1 MVTLDMC
8 FQMQRA
14 KEYWDWRNPN
24 DSFHIIHADLLDL
37 GIVDFEDKYRFNFN
51 PEEWCP
57 VGTVE
62 FVETYLRT
70 YFGDKI
76 ANKAVKPL
84 NVPTCFLDNKMNT
97 GRQIKNYFLS
107 KSMFEDIWDDNE
119 DKEFFIDGK
128 DAKYFIKDE
137 DHIKNPNNGIMT
149 LQEAYDKGL
158 RFVECSQLIKEGHN
172 SSEWRAFI
180 HNGKVVDIKHYAGDP
195 FVFPDMDTV
204 INSYMYQLE
213 NTLKEGTLDVYVDE
227 MDGETYVMEC
237 HKFFSCGLYGFD
249 HPDILPIMYWRT
261 FLELIKV

>member
-24 DSFHIIHADLLDL
+24 DSFSVLYCDIED
-37 GIVDFEDKYRFNFN
+37 VDSFDYKSYGTRSPFKA
-51 PEEWCP
+51 EEWCP
-57 VGTVE
+57 IGTVE
-62 FVETYLRT
+62 FVEKYLRT
-70 YFGDKI
+70 YFGDMV
-76 ANKAVKPL
+76 ADNAMKPL
-84 NVPTCFLDNKMNT
+84 NVPGCFLSNKMNT
-97 GRQIKNYFLS
+97 GREIHDAFLEYGIIKTHTG
-107 KSMFEDIWDDNE
+107 EPDE
-119 DKEFFIDGK
+119 T
-128 DAKYFIKDE
+128 KYFIKDNE
-137 DHIKNPNNGIMT
+137 RIKNQNNGIMT
-149 LQEAYDKGL
+149 LGEAYEKGL
-158 RFVECSQLIKEGHN
+158 RYVECSQLIKEGHN

-180 HNGKVVDIKHYAGDP
+180 HNGKVVDIKHYDGDP

-227 MDGETYVMEC
+227 IDGETYVMEC

-261 FLELIKV
+261 FLELIKK